1 MCRCPRLT
9 PPAPPLPSYHYSE
22 TANGYGETISRA
34 VKIAT
39 GQYLLLLN
47 NDVLFRRGALR
58 ALLSTFSTHVK
69 VGAVVPKM
77 IDGAD
82 ETMILDA
89 GGVIFD
95 DANGWQYVERGRC
108 CCCCCCCCCDC

>member
-1 MCRCPRLT
+1 MCRCPRLIA
-9 PPAPPLPSYHYSE
+9 PAPPPLPSYHYSE

-108 CCCCCCCCCDC
+108 CCCCCCDC